1 MHAKLKDHLKPYD
14 DAHSMT
20 TMGKSFPFLEMFLH
34 PKFPGDFG
42 ITRTENLYFKNK
54 GKKAYLPAHREA
66 IELTHSGV
74 MRGRSLKNT
83 VLVFDEVQNYLPDVV
98 QTITSRQD
106 SGTKIIICG
115 DPYGQI
121 DNPRC
126 TPEFNGLTHAL
137 KYFRGEP
144 YVAAVHLHRSHR
156 GAVARHAA
164 NWRPPQR

>member
-1 MHAKLKDHLKPYD
+1 
-14 DAHSMT
+14 
-20 TMGKSFPFLEMFLH
+20 
-34 PKFPGDFG
+34 
-42 ITRTENLYFKNK
+42 
-54 GKKAYLPAHREA
+54 
-66 IELTHSGV
+66 
-74 MRGRSLKNT
+74 NT